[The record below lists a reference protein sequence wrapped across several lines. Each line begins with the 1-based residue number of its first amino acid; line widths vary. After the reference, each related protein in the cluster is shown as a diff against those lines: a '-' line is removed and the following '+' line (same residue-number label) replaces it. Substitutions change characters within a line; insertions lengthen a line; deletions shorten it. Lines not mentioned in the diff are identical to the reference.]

1 MAKQITKILTA
12 LILAGT
18 INVPIVY
25 AVDYGISNPPPQ
37 YGTNDPGVQLN
48 RTREYMERQRVARQ
62 IAEDRAKQR
71 AEVEGCGQ
79 EQQQASENA
88 VKFVLNDVKI
98 DKSEVLAETEIKEI
112 TGKYI
117 GQEVTLQSLYD
128 IVNNINE
135 LYSEKGYL
143 TCGLICRR
151 KPLKTAWWKL
161 KLLKAKPA
169 TCISAAMKAP
179 MTVILPGASGLTAAA
194 SAISTS

>member
-71 AEVEGCGQ
+71 AEVEGEAAQDQQGQ
-79 EQQQASENA
+79 TPQAA
-88 VKFVLNDVKI
+88 
-98 DKSEVLAETEIKEI
+98 A
-112 TGKYI
+112 
-117 GQEVTLQSLYD
+117 
-128 IVNNINE
+128 
-135 LYSEKGYL
+135 
-143 TCGLICRR
+143 
-151 KPLKTAWWKL
+151 
-161 KLLKAKPA
+161 PA
-169 TCISAAMKAP
+169 AGR
-179 MTVILPGASGLTAAA
+179 PGAASPHERVDPVVRERTLGGGPPAVAIEVEGVARHARRWSRRRGRARSACCRPAAR
-194 SAISTS
+194 